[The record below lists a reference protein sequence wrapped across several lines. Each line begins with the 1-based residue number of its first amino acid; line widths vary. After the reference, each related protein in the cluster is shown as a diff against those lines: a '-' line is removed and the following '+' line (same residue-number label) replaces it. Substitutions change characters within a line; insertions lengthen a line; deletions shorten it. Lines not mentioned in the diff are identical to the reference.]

1 MTSTNRAWATF
12 GLLFAAST
20 WGFIWFPYRLLQEA
34 GIAGAAASLLTY
46 CIAAVIG
53 GLYCWRHCHG
63 LLRQPRSI
71 LWLALAAGWTNLAYV
86 LAVVDGEV
94 MRVMLLFYLSPLW
107 TLALAHFW
115 LHERSGPW
123 GISAI
128 ALSLVGAYVML
139 SSDAAWPLPQ
149 NRAEWMGLSAGMA
162 FALANVLTRRA
173 RELTLR
179 AKSFA
184 VWIGVTVVSALY
196 LAAGGSAAW
205 PAQQA
210 VVANVWLLL
219 GVGLLLALATVAVQY
234 GLTHTP
240 VTRASVIFLFE
251 LVVAALTSY
260 WLAGEAL
267 VLREWLG
274 GGLIIVAAVLAA
286 KAEAGSPA
294 AS

>member
-1 MTSTNRAWATF
+1 MTSTNRASATL

-20 WGFIWFPYRLLQEA
+20 WGFIWFPYRMLQDA

-53 GLYCWRHCHG
+53 GLYCWRHCSG

-86 LAVVDGEV
+86 LAVIDGEV

-107 TLALAHFW
+107 TLMLAHFW
-115 LHERSGPW
+115 LRERSGPW

-139 SSDAAWPLPQ
+139 SSSAALPLPQ

-173 RELTLR
+173 RELSLR

-184 VWIGVTVVSALY
+184 VWIGVTAVSALY
-196 LAAGGSAAW
+196 IAFSGAETLPTQAALATNAM
-205 PAQQA
+205 
-210 VVANVWLLL
+210 LLL
-219 GVGLLLALATVAVQY
+219 GVGLLLALATVAVQF

-286 KAEAGSPA
+286 KAEAR
-294 AS
+294 